1 MVEARVAGGE
11 SGPQPVAASTDFR
24 DAAAGPGILGPVR
37 RTDPDAVELPQVDD
51 LPAPAAQVVAAL
63 APMISDE
70 RMARIDAV
78 IASRIGS
85 VVPVLEEMADP
96 HNGAA
101 VLRTADAL
109 GIHELHVIEARN
121 RFLVSR
127 GVARGT
133 AHWLDLRRH
142 RDGRACIDELRARQF
157 RVLVAS
163 TEGTIEPEELARI
176 PRVAIVFGNEHAGVS
191 PSLRERVDGVYRIPM
206 RGFVESLNVS
216 VAAAITLWAATRA
229 RTGDLGE
236 AARTALRARFMMS
249 SVREAGLVV
258 REIVARHRGT

>member
-1 MVEARVAGGE
+1 MRRSDPEAVEI
-11 SGPQPVAASTDFR
+11 P
-24 DAAAGPGILGPVR
+24 DAA
-37 RTDPDAVELPQVDD
+37 D
-51 LPAPAAQVVAAL
+51 LPAPAQRVIDAL
-63 APMISDE
+63 APMISTE
-70 RMARIDAV
+70 RMERIDAV
-78 IASRIGS
+78 IAARIGN

-109 GIHELHVIEARN
+109 GIHEIHVIEARN

-133 AHWLDLRRH
+133 AHWLDLHRH

-163 TEGTIEPEELARI
+163 TEGTVEPEEIARI

-216 VAAAITLWAATRA
+216 VAAAITLWAATRD
-229 RTGDLGE
+229 RRGDLPD
-236 AARTALRARFMMS
+236 AAKTALRARFMMA
-249 SVREAGLVV
+249 SVRDAPLVV
-258 REIVARHRGT
+258 REILARRRGT